1 MVDNYTRLNWLDP
14 KFGESVLSGASQAFA
29 AWTQTVWDPAVFSA
43 WNLSFS
49 KDRWEVE
56 SLEEKW
62 QHVYASGLETAQA
75 VTLFFNMFFL
85 FDVSCHWGGMGGDVY
100 IRCTC
105 THAWCYVSTS
115 SSGDVNVLWMCA
127 HPQSTGLEWFLTHF
141 CARALAR
148 VWRTD
153 AHVSLVMSLVL
164 ILHTCLMLRKCIVFR
179 RCQHILWIFAHA
191 QT

>member
-85 FDVSCHWGGMGGDVY
+85 FDVSCHWGGMGGG
-100 IRCTC
+100 CL
-105 THAWCYVSTS
+105 HS
-115 SSGDVNVLWMCA
+115 M
-127 HPQSTGLEWFLTHF
+127 H
-141 CARALAR
+141 
-148 VWRTD
+148 
-153 AHVSLVMSLVL
+153 
-164 ILHTCLMLRKCIVFR
+164 LHTCLMLCKYIVFG
-179 RCQHILWIFAHA
+179 RCQRSLNVCTPAVYGIRVVFDTFLCSRTGTCVAHGCA
-191 QT
+191 CFSGDVTRLDLAHMFDVT

>member
-1 MVDNYTRLNWLDP
+1 MVDNYNWLNWLDP

-75 VTLFFNMFFL
+75 VTPFFNMFFL
-85 FDVSCHWGGMGGDVY
+85 FDVSCGCFCWVIDSHSQLWGGSQQVQQKGF
-100 IRCTC
+100 R
-105 THAWCYVSTS
+105 
-115 SSGDVNVLWMCA
+115 N
-127 HPQSTGLEWFLTHF
+127 LE
-141 CARALAR
+141 RG
-148 VWRTD
+148 
-153 AHVSLVMSLVL
+153 SLVCFNFCYHWQKQSY
-164 ILHTCLMLRKCIVFR
+164 RSRVFSM
-179 RCQHILWIFAHA
+179 QDHKQF
-191 QT
+191 